1 MVTFTSYASSSAG
14 NLHSITDGA
23 TTIMIECGL
32 PWKEVRK
39 HFQFQTSALA
49 GMCCTHAHKD
59 HSRSVADAVRAGI
72 DVFLLPETRT
82 ALGISGHRIHE
93 IEPLVSF
100 RVGTF
105 TVKAFPLEHDAPIC
119 GFLFAS
125 GGEKAVYITDSFYC
139 RWRFSGLSIIAIECN
154 YSKKTLSPDLDPA
167 VRKRLLRSHM
177 SLENAIKFLKAND
190 LSVVREIILIHLSRE
205 NSDAEMFQR
214 EIQRATG
221 KPVRVA
227 QEG

>member
-72 DVFLLPETRT
+72 DVYMLPDTRE
-82 ALGISGHRIHE
+82 ALGISGHRVHE
-93 IEPLVSF
+93 IKPLEQF
-100 RVGTF
+100 RIGTF
-105 TVKAFPLEHDAPIC
+105 TVKGFPLEHDVPIC
-119 GFLFAS
+119 GYFFAS
-125 GGEKAVYITDSFYC
+125 GGERAVYITDTYYC
-139 RWRFSGLSIIAIECN
+139 RYRFAGLSVVAIECN
-154 YSKKTLSPDLDPA
+154 WSRSTLNPDMDPA
-167 VRKRLLRSHM
+167 VKRRLIRSHF
-177 SLENAIKFLKAND
+177 SLESALRFLAAND
-190 LSVVREIILIHLSRE
+190 LSLVKSIHLLHLSQE

-214 EIQRATG
+214 
-221 KPVRVA
+221 
-227 QEG
+227 